1 MIVIRVISSIVIS
14 VLFMIGI
21 QLLANGI
28 GQKLPTFIMEDQY
41 SNEIQSTSYKGKH
54 LLLFI
59 ADRAGSKLTPNFT
72 KILEPKYRGKATFI
86 AVANVS
92 SVPFFL
98 KGFIRGKF
106 KENYSYTVLMD
117 WKGLLWEHFSC
128 KDDVTTVVH
137 IDQNGLAKFKVS
149 GTGTDKELD
158 QIQSYLE
165 ANLK

>member
-1 MIVIRVISSIVIS
+1 MIVTRMIS
-14 VLFMIGI
+14 VFAVSILLIGI

-28 GQKLPTFIMEDQY
+28 GQKVPSFTMEDQY
-41 SNEIQSTSYKGKH
+41 SKEVQSSAYKGKH

-72 KILEPKYRGKATFI
+72 KVLEPRYRGKATFI

-106 KENYSYTVLMD
+106 QENYTYTVLMD
-117 WKGLLWEHFSC
+117 WKGVLWEHFSC

-137 IDQNGLAKFKVS
+137 IDPAGIAKFKVS
-149 GTGTDKELD
+149 GTGTDKEIE
-158 QIQSYLE
+158 QIQTYLE
-165 ANLK
+165 SNLK

>member
-1 MIVIRVISSIVIS
+1 MIVTRMISIFIIS
-14 VLFMIGI
+14 VLLIGI

-28 GQKLPTFIMEDQY
+28 GQKIPSFTMEDQY
-41 SNEIQSTSYKGKH
+41 SKEVQSSAFKGKH

-72 KILEPKYRGKATFI
+72 KVLEPKFRGKATFI

-106 KENYSYTVLMD
+106 QENYSYTVLMD
-117 WKGLLWEHFSC
+117 WKGVLWEHFSC

-137 IDQNGLAKFKVS
+137 IDPTGIAKFKLS
-149 GTGTDKELD
+149 GTGTDKELEL
-158 QIQSYLE
+158 IQTYLE
-165 ANLK
+165 SNLK

>member
-1 MIVIRVISSIVIS
+1 MIVTRVIS
-14 VLFMIGI
+14 VLVISILLVGI

-28 GQKLPTFIMEDQY
+28 GQKLPPFTMDDQY
-41 SNEIQSTSYKGKH
+41 SKEVQSSAYKGKH

-59 ADRAGSKLTPNFT
+59 ADRTGSKLTPNFT
-72 KILEPKYRGKATFI
+72 KVLEPKYRGKATFI

-98 KGFIRGKF
+98 KGFIRSKF
-106 KENYSYTVLMD
+106 QESYTYTVLMD

-137 IDQNGLAKFKVS
+137 IDATGIAKFKMS
-149 GTGTDKELD
+149 GTGTDKELE
-158 QIQSYLE
+158 QIQTYLE
-165 ANLK
+165 SNLK

>member
-1 MIVIRVISSIVIS
+1 MIVTRMVSVLIIS
-14 VLFMIGI
+14 VLFLGI
-21 QLLANGI
+21 QLLANGV
-28 GQKLPTFIMEDQY
+28 GQKLPSFTMEDQY
-41 SNEIQSTSYKGKH
+41 SKEFQSSAYKGKH

-72 KILEPKYRGKATFI
+72 KVLEPKYRGKATFI

-106 KENYSYTVLMD
+106 QENYAYTVLMD

-137 IDQNGLAKFKVS
+137 IDPSGVAKFKVS
-149 GTGTDKELD
+149 GIGTDKELE
-158 QIQSYLE
+158 QIQTYLE
-165 ANLK
+165 SNLK

>member
-1 MIVIRVISSIVIS
+1 MIVSRVISVCIIS
-14 VLFMIGI
+14 MFLAGI

-28 GQKLPTFIMEDQY
+28 GQKLPSFTMDDQY
-41 SNEIQSTSYKGKH
+41 SKEVQSSAYKGKH

-72 KILEPKYRGKATFI
+72 KVLEPKYRNKAIFI

-98 KGFIRGKF
+98 KGFIRSKF
-106 KENYSYTVLMD
+106 QENYAFTVLMD

-128 KDDVTTVVH
+128 KEDVTTVVH
-137 IDQNGLAKFKVS
+137 IEPNGFAKFKVS
-149 GTGTDKELD
+149 GTGTDKELE
-158 QIQSYLE
+158 QLQTYLE
-165 ANLK
+165 SNLK

>member
-1 MIVIRVISSIVIS
+1 MIVTRMISTFIIS
-14 VLFMIGI
+14 VLLIGF

-28 GQKLPTFIMEDQY
+28 GQKIPSFTMEDQY
-41 SNEIQSTSYKGKH
+41 SKEVQSSAFKGKH

-72 KILEPKYRGKATFI
+72 KVLEPKYRGKATFI

-106 KENYSYTVLMD
+106 QENYSYTVLMD
-117 WKGLLWEHFSC
+117 WKGVLWEHFSC
-128 KDDVTTVVH
+128 KDDVTTVVY
-137 IDQNGLAKFKVS
+137 IDPAGIAKFKLS
-149 GTGTDKELD
+149 GTGTDKELE
-158 QIQSYLE
+158 QIQTYLE
-165 ANLK
+165 SNLK

>member
-1 MIVIRVISSIVIS
+1 MIVTRMISIFIIS
-14 VLFMIGI
+14 VLLIGI

-28 GQKLPTFIMEDQY
+28 GQKIPSFTMEDQY
-41 SNEIQSTSYKGKH
+41 SKEVQSSAFKGKH

-72 KILEPKYRGKATFI
+72 KVLEPKYRGKATFI

-106 KENYSYTVLMD
+106 QENYTYTVLMD
-117 WKGLLWEHFSC
+117 WKGVLWEHFSC

-137 IDQNGLAKFKVS
+137 IDPTGIAKFKLS
-149 GTGTDKELD
+149 GTGTDKELEL
-158 QIQSYLE
+158 IQTYLE
-165 ANLK
+165 SNLK

>member
-1 MIVIRVISSIVIS
+1 MIVTRMISIFIIS
-14 VLFMIGI
+14 VLLIGI

-28 GQKLPTFIMEDQY
+28 GQKIPSFTMEDQY
-41 SNEIQSTSYKGKH
+41 SKEVQSSAFKGKH

-72 KILEPKYRGKATFI
+72 KVLEPKFRGKATFI

-106 KENYSYTVLMD
+106 QENYSYTVLMD
-117 WKGLLWEHFSC
+117 WKGVLWEHFSC

-137 IDQNGLAKFKVS
+137 IDPTGIAKFKLS
-149 GTGTDKELD
+149 GTGTDKELE
-158 QIQSYLE
+158 QIQTYLE
-165 ANLK
+165 SNLK

>member
-1 MIVIRVISSIVIS
+1 MVLTRMNSIFVVI
-14 VLFMIGI
+14 LFLIGI
-21 QLLANGI
+21 QLLGNGI
-28 GQKLPTFIMEDQY
+28 GQKIPSFTMEDQY
-41 SNEIQSTSYKGKH
+41 SKEVQSSAFKGKH

-72 KILEPKYRGKATFI
+72 KVLEPKYRGKATFI

-106 KENYSYTVLMD
+106 QENYAYTVLMD
-117 WKGLLWEHFSC
+117 WKGVLWEHFSC

-137 IDQNGLAKFKVS
+137 IDPSGVAKFKVS
-149 GTGTDKELD
+149 GTGTDKELE
-158 QIQSYLE
+158 QIQTYLE
-165 ANLK
+165 SNLK

>member
-1 MIVIRVISSIVIS
+1 MIVTRMISIFIIS
-14 VLFMIGI
+14 VLLIGI

-28 GQKLPTFIMEDQY
+28 GQKIPSFTMEDQY
-41 SNEIQSTSYKGKH
+41 SKEVQSSAFKGKH

-72 KILEPKYRGKATFI
+72 KVLEPKFRGKATFI

-106 KENYSYTVLMD
+106 QENYTYTVLMD
-117 WKGLLWEHFSC
+117 WKGVLWEHFSC

-137 IDQNGLAKFKVS
+137 IDPTGIAKFKLS
-149 GTGTDKELD
+149 GTGTDKELE
-158 QIQSYLE
+158 QIQTYLE
-165 ANLK
+165 SNLK